1 MIETDGIYIDA
12 ETGRLYRE
20 GVVTTIDGPS
30 WEAWELPPAG
40 PSLPFGLALSARMAD
55 RPAYGRSYIGT
66 DGRLQHVTE
75 EAGMDPRRPAP
86 GSVGADG
93 YRRGLFGR

>member
-1 MIETDGIYIDA
+1 MDADGIYIDA

-40 PSLPFGLALSARMAD
+40 PSLPFGLALSARVAN
-55 RPAYGRSYIGT
+55 RPTYGRSYIGT

-75 EAGMDPRRPAP
+75 EAGMVSTAVP
-86 GSVGADG
+86 GSVDANGN
-93 YRRGLFGR
+93 RRGLFGR